1 MTGQASGPVSG
12 QASGPASAN
21 AARFVSG
28 TTPGAR
34 IVVRY
39 RIEGMMTDA
48 LGLLSSVDD
57 TNCVVETKRGPV
69 EIALADIAL
78 AKAVPPAPEP
88 RRPRSESR

>member
-1 MTGQASGPVSG
+1 MTAD
-12 QASGPASAN
+12 

-28 TTPGAR
+28 TAPGTR
-34 IVVRY
+34 VVVRY

-48 LGLLSSVDD
+48 LGTLISVDD

-78 AKAVPPAPEP
+78 AKAVPPPPAP
-88 RRPRSESR
+88 RRPRSEPS